1 MHTELVF
8 ITDFAVDIK
17 RYFLYR
23 IADRLSRIIRKSAIR
38 ETRKIILNFKQ
49 YNVP

>member
-8 ITDFAVDIK
+8 ITDFAVIIK

-23 IADRLSRIIRKSAIR
+23 IAERLSRIIRQSAIL
-38 ETRKIILNFKQ
+38 ETKKIILNFKQ
-49 YNVP
+49 YSVP